1 MISSVFLGTPAASVA
16 ALEATLRVSD
26 VRLVITR
33 PDRPRGRS
41 KTPRPSPVKEAA
53 VALNLSVAQPA
64 NRAELLDILARL
76 SPFDVGVVV
85 AFGMVLRPEV
95 LSIPR
100 RGYVNVHFSLLPRW
114 RGAAPVE
121 RAVLAGDELTG
132 VTLMALDQG
141 LDTGSIISSRGTTIA
156 PAESAG
162 RLLDRLTDLGAG
174 LLERDLGRY
183 VDGFL
188 IPAPQATDAV
198 TYAEKINAEEA
209 RLPLTAPADAVLRRI
224 LAFNP
229 RPGAFGLLNGARFK
243 VWEAVAST
251 ATDLALGELRVVG
264 EELCLGLIDGA
275 LALHEVQAEGSR
287 RMAGT
292 EWARGRQGPLG
303 VLT

>member
-1 MISSVFLGTPAASVA
+1 MISSIFLGTPVSSVA

-53 VALNLSVAQPA
+53 TALDLSVAQPA
-64 NRAELLDILARL
+64 NRAELLEIIARL

-85 AFGMVLRPEV
+85 AFGMILNSDV

-121 RAVLAGDELTG
+121 RAVLAGDEESG
-132 VTLMALDQG
+132 VTLMALDRG
-141 LDTGSIISSRGTTIA
+141 LDTGSIISTRRTVVS
-156 PAESAG
+156 PVESAG
-162 RLLDRLTDLGAG
+162 QLLDRLAGLGAG

-183 VDGFL
+183 VDGSL
-188 IPAPQATDAV
+188 LATPQGEEGV
-198 TYAEKINAEEA
+198 TYAEKIKAEEA
-209 RLPLTAPADAVLRRI
+209 RLPLIAPVEGVLRRI
-224 LAFNP
+224 RAFNP
-229 RPGAFGLLNGARFK
+229 RPGAFGMLNGSRFK
-243 VWEAVAST
+243 VWEAVPSGT
-251 ATDLALGELRVVG
+251 QGVEVGELRVVDG
-264 EELCLGLIDGA
+264 ELCLGLMDGA
-275 LALHEVQAEGSR
+275 VTLHEVQAEGGR
-287 RMAGT
+287 RMTGT